1 MKRNYLCLPSTST
14 TIRWQWTGEPL
25 VSGGRGSAGNFGPR
39 SEGGTGI
46 IPRLSPPNLGSR
58 LQPAM
63 QDHTLLPVFKRLR
76 CCHCLGMWVLCVYV
90 VAAYYAY
97 CHIFTYFFPHKL
109 AFSTAI
115 LILFVFLLPIS
126 VRFRYLDHLLANR
139 MAPSMCPDRCG
150 TRWGSWF
157 QAILY
162 HISAA
167 YLVLMRSAYFFK
179 MSHKTDMPNCW
190 VAFL

>member
-1 MKRNYLCLPSTST
+1 MTVNWRAAGIWWQGQCWKLWSKVRRWHWHHSSPVT
-14 TIRWQWTGEPL
+14 TK
-25 VSGGRGSAGNFGPR
+25 
-39 SEGGTGI
+39 
-46 IPRLSPPNLGSR
+46 SR
-58 LQPAM
+58 LAPTTSNARS
-63 QDHTLLPVFKRLR
+63 HTTTSISKATMLPLFRHVSFMRICNCRILRLLPHF
-76 CCHCLGMWVLCVYV
+76 Y
-90 VAAYYAY
+90 
-97 CHIFTYFFPHKL
+97 IFFPHKL

-167 YLVLMRSAYFFK
+167 YLVLMRSAYFF
-179 MSHKTDMPNCW
+179 
-190 VAFL
+190 